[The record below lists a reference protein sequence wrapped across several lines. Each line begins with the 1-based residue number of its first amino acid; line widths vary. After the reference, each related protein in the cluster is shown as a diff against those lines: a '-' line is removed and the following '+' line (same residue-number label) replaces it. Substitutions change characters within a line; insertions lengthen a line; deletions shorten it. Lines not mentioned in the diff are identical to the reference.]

1 MSRDNQF
8 SEKKGWLL
16 LYAVLILLMVSIVI
30 GQVFKAFELDAGS
43 TDIEPVKTILGWILG
58 LSFITV
64 GWIVLDGWKKYLAH
78 EKASGKMTREREKS
92 LIIKILIYFFSFVV
106 LMIVVI
112 NSDIGRFIYQIT
124 KR

>member
-1 MSRDNQF
+1 MSRDNKF

-16 LYAVLILLMVSIVI
+16 LYAVLILLIISIVI
-30 GQVFKAFELDAGS
+30 GQFFKAFELDAGS
-43 TDIEPVKTILGWILG
+43 TVIEPVKTILGWMLG

-64 GWIVLDGWKKYLAH
+64 GWIVLDRWKKYLAL
-78 EKASGKMTREREKS
+78 EKASGRMTREREKS

-112 NSDIGRFIYQIT
+112 NSDIGRFIYQNVP
-124 KR
+124 